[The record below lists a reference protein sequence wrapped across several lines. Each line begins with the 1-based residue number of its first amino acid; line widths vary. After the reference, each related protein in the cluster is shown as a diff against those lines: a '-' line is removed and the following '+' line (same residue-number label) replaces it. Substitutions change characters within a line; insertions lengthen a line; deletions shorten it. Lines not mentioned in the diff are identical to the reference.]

1 MPKICA
7 SMQRMI
13 GDIMNGGEK
22 LDSSDILVKLYD
34 KVEER
39 RKSNVLGY
47 YKGHSFPT
55 KLQLTFFLKRTYN
68 KELNNKQTFL
78 FWK

>member
-1 MPKICA
+1 MRI
-7 SMQRMI
+7 MI
-13 GDIMNGGEK
+13 NDIMKGGER

>member
-1 MPKICA
+1 
-7 SMQRMI
+7 MQIMI
-13 GDIMNGGEK
+13 TDIMKGGER
-22 LDSSDILVKLYD
+22 LESSDILIKLYD

-39 RKSNVLGY
+39 RKSNTLGY

-55 KLQLTFFLKRTYN
+55 QLQLTFFLKRTYN
-68 KELNNKQTFL
+68 KELNNKETFL

>member
-1 MPKICA
+1 
-7 SMQRMI
+7 MQRMI

-39 RKSNVLGY
+39 RKSNTLGY

-68 KELNNKQTFL
+68 KELNNKQIFL

>member
-1 MPKICA
+1 
-7 SMQRMI
+7 MQIMI
-13 GDIMNGGEK
+13 TDIMKGGER
-22 LDSSDILVKLYD
+22 LESSDILIKLYD

-39 RKSNVLGY
+39 RKSNKFGH

-68 KELNNKQTFL
+68 KELNNKETFL

>member
-1 MPKICA
+1 MPKICP
-7 SMQRMI
+7 SMQTMI
-13 GDIMNGGEK
+13 GDIMNEGEK
-22 LDSSDILVKLYD
+22 LDSTDILNKLYA

-39 RKSNVLGY
+39 RNSNTLGY

-55 KLQLTFFLKRTYN
+55 KLQLTFFLKANYK